1 MKLQIEKLF
10 LVRRGTKEVK
20 SFEFETGK
28 LNIIMGQGARGKS
41 TIWDIIDYVCGA
53 KECEIDS
60 KIVAAVE
67 WVGAV
72 FETSSGRYVIARE
85 VMNDTRQASKNYYKT
100 HVEAGEYELNG
111 LEIVANAKGTDVSA
125 LLDRVTGIE
134 AMKQGESGEN
144 ETLSFSIR
152 YLLCIVGQSY
162 SVVADQT
169 NLVANKSPQTLQT
182 IAKFFPSIIG
192 VDADELNRLNAL
204 RMKTKKELTKK
215 ENEYKDALK
224 ISEKWKNDLIDQLTT
239 AKGLTMI
246 AASTEIPK
254 ETPKALEMVRSI
266 LEEAERNPRRTYDV
280 KALGDLADRVAELEG
295 KKIKL
300 ETEIMEIKFRIEEL
314 ELFLKQA
321 KAVRDEAAKVK
332 DRLEIGDWMIKNWG
346 EYQPGLFRYPYSD
359 GKIADEVRTELKRLA
374 ERLKMYEQTA
384 LSQEKILKFTQ
395 ASKAEKHKLEDRLE
409 QIKDNIDAI
418 NREIDGIKAEK
429 AENEERITKY
439 QEVNRR
445 ADQLVGELR
454 KTLELVDALAKS
466 GELSAEIG
474 GIKQRLELVESDIR
488 LETVRVDD
496 RIKKNL
502 DDMCARAYEIAK
514 GIKLD
519 DSFTFAHVSFDRTRL
534 DFDIQ
539 EADKV
544 THFKNRKSSGN
555 HISFHIGFTA
565 ALEEM
570 CSKNEKALLPD
581 FVVYDQPSQGRSG
594 NTDEGNVGEVCFINI
609 AKELAKSVT
618 KSGGSW
624 QPILI
629 DSWGND
635 TLGKLQGVDF
645 KLVADLDATSGLVP
659 LDWMNGK

>member
-1 MKLQIEKLF
+1 MKLQIDKLF

-20 SFEFETGK
+20 AFDFEVGK

-67 WVGAV
+67 WVGVV
-72 FETSSGRYVIARE
+72 FETASGRYVIARE
-85 VMNDTRQASKNYYKT
+85 VVDETRQASKNYYKA
-100 HVEAGEYELNG
+100 HIEAGVNEING
-111 LEIVANAKGTDVSA
+111 LDIVANAKGADVSA

-134 AMKQGESGEN
+134 AMRQGESGEN
-144 ETLSFSIR
+144 ETLAFSIR
-152 YLLCIVGQSY
+152 HPLCIVGQSY

-182 IAKFFPSIIG
+182 ISKFFPSIIG
-192 VDADELNRLNAL
+192 VDADELNRLNAI

-215 ENEYKDALK
+215 ETEYKDAVK
-224 ISEKWKNDLIDQLTT
+224 ISQKWKNDLIDQLTE
-239 AKGLTMI
+239 AKELTMI
-246 AASTEIPK
+246 AASTEIPSD
-254 ETPKALEMVRSI
+254 TPKALEMVRSI
-266 LEEAERNPRRTYDV
+266 LEDAERNPMRTYDV
-280 KALGDLADRVAELEG
+280 KALGDLAERVTELEG
-295 KKIKL
+295 KKVKL
-300 ETEIMEIKFRIEEL
+300 ETEILEIKFRIEEL
-314 ELFLKQA
+314 ESFLKQA

-332 DRLEIGDWMIKNWG
+332 DRLEIGDWMMKNWG

-359 GKIADEVRTELKRLA
+359 GKIADEVRAELKRLA
-374 ERLKMYEQTA
+374 DRLKVYEQTA

-395 ASKAEKHKLEDRLE
+395 ANKAEKHKLEDRLE
-409 QIKDNIDAI
+409 QIKDSIDAI
-418 NREIDGIKAEK
+418 NREIDGIKAERI
-429 AENEERITKY
+429 ENEERITRY
-439 QEVNRR
+439 REVNRR

-466 GELSAEIG
+466 GELSVEIS
-474 GIKQRLELVESDIR
+474 GIKQRLEMVESDIG

-496 RIKKNL
+496 RIKKSL
-502 DDMCARAYEIAK
+502 GVMCDRAYEIAK

-519 DSFTFAHVSFDRTRL
+519 ESFKFAHISFDRSKL
-534 DFDIQ
+534 DFVIE
-539 EADKV
+539 EADKE
-544 THFKNRKSSGN
+544 TYFRNRKSSGN

-570 CSKNEKALLPD
+570 CAKNEKALLPD

-594 NTDEGNVGEVCFINI
+594 NTNEGNVGEVCFINI

-635 TLGKLQGVDF
+635 TLKKLQGVDF
-645 KLVADLDATSGLVP
+645 NLVADLDVTSGLVP
-659 LDWMNGK
+659 SDWMNGK